1 MDINQ
6 KPIDQ
11 FLQHA
16 NSNMDM
22 LYEAMP
28 YVNMNFKKPLAIYLK
43 MQEMQEIIRGF
54 DNSKTLSACGL
65 NESNYSLE
73 DMLAAMRKKAT
84 GKPAAQLDM
93 ILNVIQATKV
103 YRTYQQLV
111 TSNTSNDGNNLVSD
125 SPNELL
131 NLIQQTMKGN
141 NDESQLA

>member
-54 DNSKTLSACGL
+54 DNSETLSACGL

-73 DMLAAMRKKAT
+73 DMIAAMRKKAT

-111 TSNTSNDGNNLVSD
+111 TSNTNNDGNNLVSD

>member
-1 MDINQ
+1 MEHNQ

-28 YVNMNFKKPLAIYLK
+28 YVNMSFKKPLAVYLK

-54 DNSKTLSACGL
+54 DNSETLSACGL
-65 NESNYSLE
+65 NEANYNME
-73 DMLAAMRKKAT
+73 DMIAAMRKKAT

-103 YRTYQQLV
+103 YRTYQQLLA
-111 TSNTSNDGNNLVSD
+111 SNNNNEAGNLVSD
-125 SPNELL
+125 GPNELL
-131 NLIQQTMKGN
+131 NLIQQSMKGN
-141 NDESQLA
+141 SDESQMA

>member
-1 MDINQ
+1 MDTNK

-43 MQEMQEIIRGF
+43 IQEMQEIIRGF
-54 DNSKTLSACGL
+54 DNSETLSACGL

-73 DMLAAMRKKAT
+73 DMIAAMRKKAT

-93 ILNVIQATKV
+93 MLNVIQATKV
-103 YRTYQQLV
+103 YRTYQQLLS
-111 TSNTSNDGNNLVSD
+111 SNNSNDSNCVDADNQ
-125 SPNELL
+125 NELL
-131 NLIQQTMKGN
+131 HLIQQSMKGN